1 MSSDR
6 PWRRLTRTE
15 QEQRIAAARVVSAQ
29 RRDPTLTLSA
39 AAEREGLSAQLVL
52 RYFGRWYRR
61 DPAGQLQPL
70 PRDDEPFL
78 MTVYS
83 TRGIVEIEA
92 PDSDSRSLIGQHTAA
107 VWSFRDTGAT
117 QQLAPFHGRRV
128 GGVTLETDPDR
139 LLPLVWNGP
148 DYLEIYNV

>member
-6 PWRRLTRTE
+6 PWQRLTRTE

-39 AAEREGLSAQLVL
+39 AAEREGLSPQLVL

-78 MTVYS
+78 MTVFS
-83 TRGIVEIEA
+83 TRGVVEVEA
-92 PDSDSRSLIGQHTAA
+92 PDSDARSLIGRHTATA
-107 VWSFRDTGAT
+107 YR
-117 QQLAPFHGRRV
+117 LAEGEPVDVSSFHGVRI
-128 GGVTLETDPDR
+128 GGTTLETDPDR
-139 LLPLVWNGP
+139 LITMIWNGP
-148 DYLEIYNV
+148 DFLEIYST